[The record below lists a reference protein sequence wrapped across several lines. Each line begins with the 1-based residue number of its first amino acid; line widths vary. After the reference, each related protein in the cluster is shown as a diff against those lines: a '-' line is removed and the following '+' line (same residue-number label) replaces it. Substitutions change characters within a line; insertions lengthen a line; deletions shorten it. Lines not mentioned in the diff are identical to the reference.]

1 MVDNLPHYLMNKG
14 GVYYFTR
21 HVPND
26 VRAHY
31 LRPRIVLCLKTRSRS
46 SALKASALIAGK
58 LDDFW
63 LQMRVSNMG
72 VPAASLLVKP
82 SAAVAVTSHASKLS
96 DALAKYCALRGAG
109 RPKLFHA
116 AAERNIGYVIQCL
129 DDKPVDAYSSSEAS
143 QFRDWLM
150 DKGLSTASIKRIFS
164 TVRAVTNLTLREE
177 GIEGSNPFAGTYLPV
192 DDRPKRKT
200 IPIKDVRIIQ
210 RECLKIR
217 DERRLLIALVS
228 DTGMRLSE
236 ALGLIWDDIRLDHDV
251 PHITLKPHPWRPLK
265 TAGSKRLVPLVGV
278 ALEAIKD
285 MHQQQDTRFLFKS
298 YTNETGCN
306 GNSCSAALNKWMK
319 QFGEGYVIHSFR
331 HSFRDRLRN
340 AGVQSEIIDRLGG
353 WSSASVGQGYGE
365 GYSLLVLRDQMALGL
380 EKS

>member
-26 VRAHY
+26 VRAYY

-82 SAAVAVTSHASKLS
+82 SAAVAATSHASKLS

-150 DKGLSTASIKRIFS
+150 DKGLPAEEVLSSQFLKASPFDQHTRI
-164 TVRAVTNLTLREE
+164 A
-177 GIEGSNPFAGTYLPV
+177 
-192 DDRPKRKT
+192 
-200 IPIKDVRIIQ
+200 
-210 RECLKIR
+210 
-217 DERRLLIALVS
+217 
-228 DTGMRLSE
+228 
-236 ALGLIWDDIRLDHDV
+236 
-251 PHITLKPHPWRPLK
+251 HI
-265 TAGSKRLVPLVGV
+265 
-278 ALEAIKD
+278 
-285 MHQQQDTRFLFKS
+285 
-298 YTNETGCN
+298 
-306 GNSCSAALNKWMK
+306 
-319 QFGEGYVIHSFR
+319 
-331 HSFRDRLRN
+331 
-340 AGVQSEIIDRLGG
+340 
-353 WSSASVGQGYGE
+353 
-365 GYSLLVLRDQMALGL
+365 VLQ
-380 EKS
+380 